1 MSAAPQN
8 RRRPLFEQPAANA
21 KRRVIEA
28 PRDPVGDDDSPLP
41 GPATTTVRPPP
52 SSPPSAKRA
61 ERKLGKVG
69 RAVQLAAGV
78 TLVVAA
84 SIGVAWGAR
93 RYINESPRFAV
104 RTVLIDGNHR
114 RTPQQIA
121 ERGGVA
127 VGKNIFALDL
137 AQAGA
142 LITQDPWVEKATVT
156 RKLPSTISISV
167 VEREAAAMVN
177 IGGELYLA
185 TRDGDLFK
193 KMGQED
199 PVDLPVI
206 TGIPASQV
214 ATDRKGVVIAVRRAL
229 DVADE
234 ADRTGIAKRYPLEEL
249 HLEKD
254 GSLVVTIGREA
265 ISLSLGHPPYRDKM
279 EEASRILNELARR
292 KANASVIFLDNDAH
306 PERVVVRMR

>member
-1 MSAAPQN
+1 MSAPEN
-8 RRRPLFEQPAANA
+8 RRRPLFEGNR
-21 KRRVIEA
+21 KVIEA
-28 PRDPVGDDDSPLP
+28 PRDPMLSADDTSPLP

-52 SSPPSAKRA
+52 GSKPAA
-61 ERKLGKVG
+61 ERSKIGRVG
-69 RAVQLAAGV
+69 RTLQLIGGV
-78 TLVVAA
+78 AIVLTA

-93 RYINESPRFAV
+93 RYIVSSPRFAI
-104 RTVLIDGNHR
+104 RTVAVDGNHR

-121 ERGGVA
+121 AAGA
-127 VGKNIFALDL
+127 ISVGANVFALDL
-137 AQAGA
+137 KQAGA
-142 LITQDPWVEKATVT
+142 RITQDPWVEKATVT
-156 RKLPSTISISV
+156 RKLPSTISVTV
-167 VEREAAAMVN
+167 VEREPAALVA
-177 IGGELYLA
+177 IGGDLYLA

-193 KMGQED
+193 KLGAED

-206 TGIPASQV
+206 TGIPAAQV
-214 ATDRKGVVIAVRRAL
+214 QSDRKGVIIAVRRAL

-306 PERVVVRMR
+306 PERVVVRLR